1 MSKLLTFPAGRRAK
15 WIVLGVWLVVIF
27 GSMAANLPGKFAD
40 NEKNESTS
48 FLPGDAES
56 TKALEATKQLQGAE
70 LAPIV
75 IVYHRDGGLTAQD
88 RARIAADRA
97 ELNGLHLRNTSTFR
111 APEISRDG
119 TGALLIADI
128 KSDGEGDTIRD
139 PVEEVRDRVSGDDG
153 GLQVKVTGGAGFS
166 SDAIEVFA
174 GINGTLL
181 MAAGLLVLVLVLIY
195 RSPIFLFIPLIAV
208 AFAEL
213 LSRSVG
219 WGLTE
224 AGVTVNGQTSSILS
238 ILVLGAGTDY
248 ALLLVSRYR
257 EELRRHEDK
266 HEALALALRTAGPA
280 IVASGLTVMLALLSL
295 SIAEVNGTAGLG
307 PIGAMGIVVAM
318 IAQLTI
324 LPPCSSS
331 ASAGPSGRASRTS
344 ATRAPTRRTAR
355 GGAWRRAWRA
365 RHGACGSARPRC
377 CSSCPSGSSTSPTG

>member
-70 LAPIV
+70 LAPVV

-97 ELNGLHLRNTSTFR
+97 ELNGLHLRSTSTFR
-111 APEISRDG
+111 APEISRGG

-139 PVEEVRDRVSGDDG
+139 PVEAVRNRVSGDDG

-166 SDAIEVFA
+166 SDAIKVFE

-181 MAAGLLVLVLVLIY
+181 MAAGLLVLVLLILIY

-307 PIGAMGIVVAM
+307 PIGAMGIAVAM

-324 LPPCSSS
+324 LPALLVIC
-331 ASAGPSGRASRTS
+331 GRWAFWPRIPHLGDEGADATHGTWRRVAEGVAR
-344 ATRAPTRRTAR
+344 ATRRV
-355 GGAWRRAWRA
+355 
-365 RHGACGSARPRC
+365 
-377 CSSCPSGSSTSPTG
+377 